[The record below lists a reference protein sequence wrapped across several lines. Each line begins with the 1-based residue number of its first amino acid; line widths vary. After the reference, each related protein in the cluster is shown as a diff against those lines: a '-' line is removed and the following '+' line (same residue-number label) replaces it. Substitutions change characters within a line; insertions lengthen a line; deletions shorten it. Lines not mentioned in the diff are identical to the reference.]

1 MRIRVGKKAKEVLLS
16 INMEKYCQLMNDLYK
31 LQISQSIVMIE
42 NERRSA
48 DEVMKLINKYFP
60 GVLKEYELI
69 LFLEDPSFKDPKYF
83 LTLRKKIKYSK

>member
-1 MRIRVGKKAKEVLLS
+1 
-16 INMEKYCQLMNDLYK
+16 
-31 LQISQSIVMIE
+31 MIE